1 MKKHTLI
8 FPVLLIIGVFI
19 FQRCAN
25 PVMPVGGPKDVAPP
39 IVTETEPVNYSLFF
53 EEDQFRIYFN
63 EFVSLKDVDKQL
75 IVSPPLMER
84 PELKIRGR
92 SVLFKFDRDEE
103 LKADATYSIFFGN
116 AIQDLTEGNPLGN
129 FIYVFSTG
137 EHLDS
142 LSIIG
147 KVNMA
152 FDMAPAEETFVML
165 YTDNNDT
172 IPFDSLPYKVRPDY
186 VSKTDEH
193 GHFGLYNLAGKE
205 FKLFAIKD
213 VNSNYI
219 YDMPNEEIAFLDKII
234 HPDFVP
240 LHEHEEDS
248 IVTDS
253 LLLMDS
259 LMEEVEEHLHH
270 EELHLPHAIA
280 DSLFG
285 DTSLYAGQFYQLYL
299 FEGID
304 TVQKPADQS
313 LISPGHYQIIMRY
326 PTKEL
331 RLEELPK
338 NDTMDWLTIQMNK
351 GKDTIDLWYPILP
364 SDSATFLL
372 FNMDT
377 IVDTLEIALKE
388 PEKKTKKRKKK
399 EEEEEEEKRPSLQVS
414 NSTST
419 GFNFYQNF
427 YIDFGAPIGNI
438 EEQAFFL
445 RENEDTLAPPAWRFT
460 DSLVHRQILV
470 EHEWKAESDYTLIV
484 PDSMFWDIFG
494 YSHDS
499 LLINFKTKALS
510 EYGTLKLKFSY
521 QDEDPLI
528 IEMYT
533 ENDKLVRRDKIT
545 ESVNFDYG
553 LLKPGSYKFKC
564 IIDRN
569 KNGQW
574 DTGNYGKKL
583 QPERVV
589 WYDKLLEIR
598 ANWDIEDEW
607 EIKP

>member
-219 YDMPNEEIAFLDKII
+219 YDI
-234 HPDFVP
+234 
-240 LHEHEEDS
+240 
-248 IVTDS
+248 
-253 LLLMDS
+253 
-259 LMEEVEEHLHH
+259 
-270 EELHLPHAIA
+270 
-280 DSLFG
+280 
-285 DTSLYAGQFYQLYL
+285 
-299 FEGID
+299 
-304 TVQKPADQS
+304 
-313 LISPGHYQIIMRY
+313 
-326 PTKEL
+326 
-331 RLEELPK
+331 PK
-338 NDTMDWLTIQMNK
+338 
-351 GKDTIDLWYPILP
+351 
-364 SDSATFLL
+364 
-372 FNMDT
+372 
-377 IVDTLEIALKE
+377 
-388 PEKKTKKRKKK
+388 
-399 EEEEEEEKRPSLQVS
+399 
-414 NSTST
+414 
-419 GFNFYQNF
+419 
-427 YIDFGAPIGNI
+427 
-438 EEQAFFL
+438 
-445 RENEDTLAPPAWRFT
+445 
-460 DSLVHRQILV
+460 
-470 EHEWKAESDYTLIV
+470 
-484 PDSMFWDIFG
+484 
-494 YSHDS
+494 
-499 LLINFKTKALS
+499 
-510 EYGTLKLKFSY
+510 
-521 QDEDPLI
+521 
-528 IEMYT
+528 
-533 ENDKLVRRDKIT
+533 
-545 ESVNFDYG
+545 
-553 LLKPGSYKFKC
+553 
-564 IIDRN
+564 
-569 KNGQW
+569 
-574 DTGNYGKKL
+574 
-583 QPERVV
+583 
-589 WYDKLLEIR
+589 
-598 ANWDIEDEW
+598 
-607 EIKP
+607 